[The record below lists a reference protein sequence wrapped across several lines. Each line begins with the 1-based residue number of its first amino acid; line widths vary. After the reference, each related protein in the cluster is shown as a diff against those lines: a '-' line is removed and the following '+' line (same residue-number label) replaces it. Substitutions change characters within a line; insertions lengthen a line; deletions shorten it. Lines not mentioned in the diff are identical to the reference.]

1 MQVVD
6 ATFSKPSKWIICGP
20 SGSGKSSFLIKLL
33 NFQIEL
39 FDCVFDRIVYFYG
52 QSEPDLNFF
61 IIENIEKIEGS
72 SIDDDFLS
80 TFDPKVNN
88 VIILDDLMNE
98 IGNHSIIANL
108 FTKVSRHRNITVFLI
123 LQNLFPKG
131 KYYTDISRNSNYIVI
146 MKNPI
151 GINQIKLLEQR
162 IYGKGSK
169 FLEQAYIDSTKKN
182 PYSYILLDFNQE
194 TSDNLRVRTNIFPTD
209 ENKIVY
215 VQKIRK

>member
-1 MQVVD
+1 LYN
-6 ATFSKPSKWIICGP
+6 TRNCIFPS
-20 SGSGKSSFLIKLL
+20 L
-33 NFQIEL
+33 
-39 FDCVFDRIVYFYG
+39 
-52 QSEPDLNFF
+52 
-61 IIENIEKIEGS
+61 GS

-108 FTKVSRHRNITVFLI
+108 FTKVSRHKNIMVFLI